1 MGLHKRG
8 VSEHGNMLCRVE
20 NLQKARSDLLQE
32 DKLGLFGLLDLV
44 VFHL

>member
-1 MGLHKRG
+1 MGTCCAEVKIW
-8 VSEHGNMLCRVE
+8 
-20 NLQKARSDLLQE
+20 QKAQE